1 MHGSPLHDPILI
13 GTIRHTNIFQCW
25 LVTVSCTGRSVG
37 RWGLQT
43 NSGPISRIWKPLA
56 ERIAAESIVNVKQVR
71 DFEGCNGVNFTHQSS
86 AGKKVLEKYLVKAE
100 NFIILAPF
108 FFLRMAQ

>member
-13 GTIRHTNIFQCW
+13 STIRHTNIFQCW

-37 RWGLQT
+37 RWGLQR
-43 NSGPISRIWKPLA
+43 NSGPISRVWKPLT
-56 ERIAAESIVNVKQVR
+56 ERTAAESTVNVKQVR

-100 NFIILAPF
+100 TL
-108 FFLRMAQ
+108 